1 MAYIKPG
8 AVKGAYTWT
17 GKRWVRTPERTDA
30 KARLKKEVDQA
41 TVGKTKSSQGKLME
55 TENPMA
61 KYPGGKYKPMVAGR
75 GAALRPKGIGAE
87 GPKVS
92 ASKVSKKPVDTAP
105 VADKTKPVKPTP
117 SSAPAS
123 GSGSSSSS
131 TTKKTAK
138 TPAKKAATVSQSN
151 TEWVKKGDVV
161 NGKTVTKGYVAQ
173 KGKPE
178 RKVTANV
185 KLVVDTTRGKAGS
198 KVSYTKGRATKKG
211 K

>member
-8 AVKGAYTWT
+8 AVKGPYTWT
-17 GKRWVRTPERTDA
+17 GKRWIRTPERTDA
-30 KARLKKEVDQA
+30 KAQLKKEVDKA
-41 TVGKTKSSQGKLME
+41 IVGKTKSSQRKLME

-61 KYPGGKYKPMVAGR
+61 KYPGGKYRPMVAGR
-75 GAALRPKGIGAE
+75 GAAIRPKGAGAE

-92 ASKVSKKPVDTAP
+92 TSKVSKKPID
-105 VADKTKPVKPTP
+105 TKPVNKPVPPVTP
-117 SSAPAS
+117 SSNKTTPS
-123 GSGSSSSS
+123 SGSSNN
-131 TTKKTAK
+131 K
-138 TPAKKAATVSQSN
+138 TPAKKTAEVSQSN
-151 TEWVKKGDVV
+151 TEYVKKGDVV
-161 NGKTVTKGYVAQ
+161 NGKVITKGYVAQ

-198 KVSYTKGRATKKG
+198 KVSYNKGQATKKG